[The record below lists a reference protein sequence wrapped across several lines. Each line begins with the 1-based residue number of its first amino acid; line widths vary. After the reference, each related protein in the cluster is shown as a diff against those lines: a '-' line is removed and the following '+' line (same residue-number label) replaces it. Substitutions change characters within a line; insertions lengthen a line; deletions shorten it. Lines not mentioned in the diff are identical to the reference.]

1 MSSINAWV
9 YLFSRFTAEL
19 ILFESLIIFVLLAFY
34 SGYWILV
41 KRRMGLGSSLIPA
54 EVVKHYLGDLIVNA
68 EGVKTQLF
76 GEVPLQ
82 GSTKI
87 NASGAM
93 EFTLLEKIS
102 ELENKINEKEKLIQ
116 NANKEKEKIE
126 KELSQA
132 TSAPS
137 KEGFVS
143 ASGIQTADV
152 EALKE
157 KIQNLEERLAEY
169 SVIED
174 DLANLKKLQQEN
186 VQLKSLLNS
195 SGIPVPDLA
204 QSVKPQTASPSISPT
219 VAPTASP
226 SAPPIVPPIQ
236 SANTTPAPQA
246 TSPTLPEPKK
256 APMPAPP
263 PAAATTGTNKP
274 VPEKSDEDLVAEF
287 EKMLKS

>member
-19 ILFESLIIFVLLAFY
+19 ILFESLIIFALLAFY

-41 KRRMGLGSSLIPA
+41 KRRMGLSSSLIPA
-54 EVVKHYLGDLIVNA
+54 EVVKHYLGDLIINA

-87 NASGAM
+87 SASGAM
-93 EFTLLEKIS
+93 DFTLLEKIS

-132 TSAPS
+132 KSAPS

-186 VQLKSLLNS
+186 VQLKSLLNG
-195 SGIPVPDLA
+195 SGIQVPDLA
-204 QSVKPQTASPSISPT
+204 QAVKPQTASPSVSPT
-219 VAPTASP
+219 VAPTAPP
-226 SAPPIVPPIQ
+226 SVPPIVPPIQ
-236 SANTTPAPQA
+236 SANTAQAPQA
-246 TSPTLPEPKK
+246 TSPPTLPEPKK
-256 APMPAPP
+256 APMPTP

-274 VPEKSDEDLVAEF
+274 GPEKSDEDLVAEF